1 MTNDIS
7 LTDAIGQQH
16 QPVAAAQARI
26 VSLVP
31 SITELICDLGLASS
45 LVGRTGFCIHPADVV
60 KAIPKIGGTKD
71 VNIEKIRRL
80 APTHLIVNID

>member
-1 MTNDIS
+1 MTNDIF

-45 LVGRTGFCIHPADVV
+45 LVGRTGFY
-60 KAIPKIGGTKD
+60 TSS
-71 VNIEKIRRL
+71 RRG
-80 APTHLIVNID
+80 ASDSQNRRY